1 MNVKFVRV
9 VPAAEE
15 PALAAEAPADIVQF
29 STAIYY
35 VEEDEGVLPVDIMR
49 LGSMQG
55 IVKVQYS
62 TEDGSARAGKQYK
75 AQKGEVIFEDQEF
88 RRSIEIETIASPY
101 WAPTL
106 EFKLHLSEPKN
117 CTLGTYLHSCR
128 VKVIDGDT
136 FPSSRYQD
144 LLSQGEKGV
153 RQIRSVG
160 LFWQFWKLCF
170 FQVPGIA
177 WRTLLTMLLDQ
188 IRNGYRF
195 FVLLLNIYL
204 VDVLFNTKDP
214 KTEEQLLTP
223 SRSDTAMI
231 VGAALVVPMVFVH
244 LAEFI
249 KVRMDL
255 TGHLRLFLQSS
266 LFRKYLNYSDESRSS
281 VPPSEMQTG
290 ITRESLEAADSYRRL
305 LDLIAIFAELAVFT
319 YFTILENPS
328 AVYFVLAMPS
338 TMLLYFLLTLCRP
351 EMDQWKEA
359 EMSVLRLVSE
369 VCHCYRLIADYFQ
382 RPQMNEAFQRSAS
395 EMRRN
400 LVPENVAHLNDDF
413 FPKWLGPIFMGLYIA
428 LDASKVLQNEVSL
441 GTFLA
446 TLALMRDISAEFSE
460 AYHIILALI
469 EEFRS
474 LRDLTVFFN
483 KETDLLAW
491 KAVSRQRRE
500 NTKRA
505 RDEALQS
512 ETSLADVMYKTD
524 LIPIRMESLS
534 YTRHGACIFKDVTL
548 QVPQGNMVAVNG
560 PHGSGKATLLRL
572 LGHVVFPQQGFIFI
586 PSHLRVLH
594 VTQEAIVL
602 ETSAWRNL
610 TFGEQALDPA
620 RVRRILE
627 TMQMKATLKLVETQL
642 YADTASAKED
652 AEAAEN
658 SWLENLTYTEKVKLH
673 LARALLM
680 NPEVLVLQ
688 RPLHHYDANTAKMV
702 LQLLKTH
709 VEERGLAMPAETRET
724 RRPRTC
730 FFTVEDKSQAEAADV
745 VWRIHEHTVVEGG
758 TLDADV
764 VSVAGRAS

>member
-266 LFRKYLNYSDESRSS
+266 LFRKR
-281 VPPSEMQTG
+281 
-290 ITRESLEAADSYRRL
+290 
-305 LDLIAIFAELAVFT
+305 
-319 YFTILENPS
+319 
-328 AVYFVLAMPS
+328 
-338 TMLLYFLLTLCRP
+338 
-351 EMDQWKEA
+351 
-359 EMSVLRLVSE
+359 
-369 VCHCYRLIADYFQ
+369 
-382 RPQMNEAFQRSAS
+382 
-395 EMRRN
+395 
-400 LVPENVAHLNDDF
+400 
-413 FPKWLGPIFMGLYIA
+413 
-428 LDASKVLQNEVSL
+428 
-441 GTFLA
+441 
-446 TLALMRDISAEFSE
+446 
-460 AYHIILALI
+460 
-469 EEFRS
+469 
-474 LRDLTVFFN
+474 
-483 KETDLLAW
+483 
-491 KAVSRQRRE
+491 
-500 NTKRA
+500 
-505 RDEALQS
+505 
-512 ETSLADVMYKTD
+512 
-524 LIPIRMESLS
+524 
-534 YTRHGACIFKDVTL
+534 
-548 QVPQGNMVAVNG
+548 
-560 PHGSGKATLLRL
+560 
-572 LGHVVFPQQGFIFI
+572 
-586 PSHLRVLH
+586 
-594 VTQEAIVL
+594 
-602 ETSAWRNL
+602 
-610 TFGEQALDPA
+610 
-620 RVRRILE
+620 
-627 TMQMKATLKLVETQL
+627 
-642 YADTASAKED
+642 
-652 AEAAEN
+652 
-658 SWLENLTYTEKVKLH
+658 
-673 LARALLM
+673 
-680 NPEVLVLQ
+680 
-688 RPLHHYDANTAKMV
+688 
-702 LQLLKTH
+702 
-709 VEERGLAMPAETRET
+709 
-724 RRPRTC
+724 
-730 FFTVEDKSQAEAADV
+730 
-745 VWRIHEHTVVEGG
+745 
-758 TLDADV
+758 
-764 VSVAGRAS
+764 